1 MLGVELAVS
10 RYQPASSGPP
20 ARGREGSGILGKYSM
35 ITIATNAISSIHLVG
50 VRARAR
56 ARARC

>member
-1 MLGVELAVS
+1 MS